1 MCDVSDGLLGD
12 LGHVA
17 AASGVGINLSVD
29 AFDFDEDLM
38 SAAAALAVDPL
49 SWVLTGGEDH
59 ALVATFPP
67 ALRRPRGWRL
77 IGEVTPGEGVL
88 VDGEPWSS
96 RGGHDHFAYPAG
108 MPANGRSLDADTL
121 IIGASAAGLA
131 TAAMLKQAG
140 HSFRLLEAT
149 DVVGT
154 AWRHHYDR
162 LHLHTPK
169 SGSALPGLPMPG
181 EWSRYASRDQMVD
194 YLERYR
200 VHHGL
205 EPVFGERV
213 SVVKPRD
220 GGWIVRTAS
229 REWTSRAVVVA
240 TGAAREPVR
249 PVWPGLESYDGEVLH
264 SSEYRNGRPWAGRT
278 VLVVGFG
285 NSACEQAIDLVE
297 SGAAAH
303 LSVRSAVNVVPRDVL
318 GLVPVLQLGIAM
330 RRLPPRV
337 ADALAAPVI
346 RLTVGD
352 LRKVGLRKL
361 PYGPN
366 TQMARDHHVPLLD
379 IGTMQLVRDGR
390 IAVHPG
396 IERFTSGGVVFSD
409 GQELVVDAVVLG
421 TGYRP
426 ALEDFLPDWRLVCDE
441 QGRPLV
447 SGGPT
452 ALPGLFFCGQFVS
465 PSGML
470 RECGIEAK
478 RIAAHL
484 SRA

>member
-1 MCDVSDGLLGD
+1 M
-12 LGHVA
+12 
-17 AASGVGINLSVD
+17 
-29 AFDFDEDLM
+29 
-38 SAAAALAVDPL
+38 P
-49 SWVLTGGEDH
+49 
-59 ALVATFPP
+59 
-67 ALRRPRGWRL
+67 
-77 IGEVTPGEGVL
+77 
-88 VDGEPWSS
+88 VDGA
-96 RGGHDHFAYPAG
+96 RF
-108 MPANGRSLDADTL
+108 DTDTM
-121 IIGASAAGLA
+121 IVGASAAGLA

-140 HSFRLLEAT
+140 HPFELLEAT

-154 AWRHHYDR
+154 TWRHHYDR

-169 SGSALPGLPMPG
+169 SGSALPGLSMPS
-181 EWSRYASRDQMVD
+181 EWPRYASRDQMAE

-200 VHHGL
+200 AHHGL
-205 EPVFGERV
+205 EPKFGERV
-213 SVVKPRD
+213 TLVQPRD
-220 GGWIVRTAS
+220 GRWVVRTANH
-229 REWTSRAVVVA
+229 EWTSRTVVIA
-240 TGAAREPVR
+240 TGAARVPVR
-249 PVWPGLESYDGEVLH
+249 PTWPGEADFAGDLLH
-264 SSEYRNGRPWAGRT
+264 SSEYRNGVPWAGRS

-297 SGAAAH
+297 SGAFAH

-330 RRLPPRV
+330 RRLPPAV
-337 ADALAAPVI
+337 ADALAAPMI

-379 IGTMQLVRDGR
+379 IGTMELIRNGR
-390 IAVHPG
+390 IAVHPA
-396 IERFTSGGVVFSD
+396 IERFTASGVVFAD
-409 GQELVVDAVVLG
+409 GQQLDVDAVVLG

-426 ALEDFLPDWRLVCDE
+426 ALDDFLPDWRTVCDE
-441 QGRPLV
+441 QGRPVV

-452 ALPGLFFCGQFVS
+452 ALPGLYFCGQYVS

-478 RIAAHL
+478 RIAKHL
-484 SRA
+484 TGASL